1 MNLKILKSG
10 IQIRTPLS
18 SVVRTESRITTIAGN
33 LRRIARGA
41 LEEANQLAVDDV
53 EIDLNRLPEG
63 LDGMRVVHLSDIHHS
78 PFTDIEHIE
87 RAVEI
92 SNNLEPDIIVLT
104 GDFVSHEADYI
115 QPMAGALSSL
125 AAPLGV
131 YACLGNHDHWTASEA
146 VEKELSG
153 VGIRVLINEGERVET
168 DAGSFW
174 ICGVDDYMVGK
185 TDVVSAL
192 EGSIE
197 DEAKLMLAHNPV
209 IIRQAAK
216 LGVDL
221 MFSGHT
227 HGGQVK
233 LRREPRSGIIR
244 NMRMR
249 NALHRRHDT
258 QIYITRGIGTVVL
271 PVRYQ
276 CPPEI
281 SHITLRRA

>member
-1 MNLKILKSG
+1 
-10 IQIRTPLS
+10 
-18 SVVRTESRITTIAGN
+18 
-33 LRRIARGA
+33 
-41 LEEANQLAVDDV
+41 
-53 EIDLNRLPEG
+53 
-63 LDGMRVVHLSDIHHS
+63 
-78 PFTDIEHIE
+78 
-87 RAVEI
+87 
-92 SNNLEPDIIVLT
+92 
-104 GDFVSHEADYI
+104 
-115 QPMAGALSSL
+115 
-125 AAPLGV
+125 
-131 YACLGNHDHWTASEA
+131 
-146 VEKELSG
+146 
-153 VGIRVLINEGERVET
+153 
-168 DAGSFW
+168 
-174 ICGVDDYMVGK
+174 MVGK

-281 SHITLRRA
+281 SHVTLRRA